1 MKIHEYQAKEIL
13 ASYGVSTLKSQIC
26 TTPKEVAS
34 AADALGYPCVVKAQ
48 VHAGGR
54 GKAGGVK
61 LVRSAE
67 EAQAYASQ
75 LLKTQLVTIQTGPEG
90 QPVNSVLVE
99 QGCQIARELYVG
111 MVVDREANRVC
122 LMASTEGGV
131 EIEEVAAKTP
141 EKIIKAWA
149 DPTVGLMPYQARQV
163 AYQLSSEP
171 IVVGKLVKLLL
182 ALYEAFVKTDAAL
195 VEINPLV
202 VTAEQDVIALD
213 AKMAFDDN
221 ALFRQKQVMQMQD
234 PSQEDLKEVQAQ
246 EHGLSY
252 VALDGNIGCMVNGA
266 GLAMATMD
274 IIQHVGGKPANFL
287 DVGGSATKEK
297 VREALKIILQD
308 KAVKAV
314 FINVFGGIAKCDVI
328 ANGVVDAVNE
338 LGLHLPLVVR
348 LEGTNVAAGKEIL
361 RQSGMRIIP
370 ADDMLD
376 GAKKAVEAAQ

>member
-26 TTPKEVAS
+26 TTPQEVAS

-67 EAQAYASQ
+67 EAKIYATQ

-171 IVVGKLVKLLL
+171 IVVGKLVKLLM

-234 PSQEDLKEVQAQ
+234 PSQDDIKEVQAQ

-274 IIQHVGGKPANFL
+274 IIQHVGGRPANFL

-328 ANGVVDAVNE
+328 ASGVVDAVNE

-376 GAKKAVEAAQ
+376 GAKKAVEAVQ

>member
-13 ASYGVSTLKSQIC
+13 ASYGISTLKSQIC
-26 TTPKEVAS
+26 TTPQEVVS
-34 AADALGYPCVVKAQ
+34 AADLLGYPCVVKAQ

-67 EAQAYASQ
+67 EAKTYATQ
-75 LLKTQLVTIQTGPEG
+75 LLKTQLVTIQTGSEG

-111 MVVDREANRVC
+111 MLVDREANRVC

-149 DPTVGLMPYQARQV
+149 DPAVGLMPYQARQV
-163 AYQLSSEP
+163 AYELSSEP

-221 ALFRQKQVMQMQD
+221 ALFRQKQIMQMQD
-234 PSQEDLKEVQAQ
+234 PSQDDLKEVQAQ
-246 EHGLSY
+246 EYGLSY

>member
-26 TTPKEVAS
+26 TTPQEVAS
-34 AADALGYPCVVKAQ
+34 AADTLGYPCVVKAQ

-67 EAQAYASQ
+67 EAKTYATQ

-131 EIEEVAAKTP
+131 EIEEVAAHTP
-141 EKIIKAWA
+141 EKIMKIWA
-149 DPTVGLMPYQARQV
+149 DPTVGLMPYQARQI

-171 IVVGKLVKLLL
+171 VVVGKLVKLLL
-182 ALYEAFVKTDAAL
+182 ALYDAFVKTDAAL

-202 VTAEQDVIALD
+202 VTAGQDVIALD

-234 PSQEDLKEVQAQ
+234 PSQDDIKEVQAQ

-376 GAKKAVEAAQ
+376 GAKKAVEAVQ